1 MRQDGETETET
12 EMEQRGV
19 AAEPVPQTKMQ
30 TLNVQLDEVKDE
42 MIVTVDKMLIGLE
55 KVDELVMKTGEMEKA
70 AQIFERTGKKV
81 ARFYWWKNVKLVVL
95 VVVVV
100 LIIVLVI
107 VLLATGVIPTSSP
120 VRPIVTPTSKP

>member
-1 MRQDGETETET
+1 MRQDGETET

-30 TLNVQLDEVKDE
+30 ALNVQIDEVKDE
-42 MIVTVDKMLIGLE
+42 MIVNVDKMLIGLE
-55 KVDELVMKTGEMEKA
+55 KVDELVMKTGEMEKV

-81 ARFYWWKNVKLVVL
+81 ARFYWWKNVKLIVL